1 MSTIKN
7 KMLFIG
13 VLMASAIGISAHAAI
28 QVNALTPNALTPN
41 ALTPNALTPNAL
53 TPNALTPNAL
63 NPNAFNPNALSVNAL
78 NTNAISVASSPQS
91 AVDPAPLRTALRVLG
106 SKPLVTSHP

>member
-1 MSTIKN
+1 MSMIKN
-7 KMLFIG
+7 KMRCIW

-41 ALTPNALTPNAL
+41 AL
-53 TPNALTPNAL
+53 
-63 NPNAFNPNALSVNAL
+63 SVNAL
-78 NTNAISVASSPQS
+78 NTNATSVASSPQS

>member
-1 MSTIKN
+1 MSMIKN
-7 KMLFIG
+7 KMRCIC

-53 TPNALTPNAL
+53 SA
-63 NPNAFNPNALSVNAL
+63 NAL
-78 NTNAISVASSPQS
+78 NTNATSVASSPQS

>member
-1 MSTIKN
+1 MSMIKN
-7 KMLFIG
+7 KMRCIW

-53 TPNALTPNAL
+53 TPNAL
-63 NPNAFNPNALSVNAL
+63 NPNALSVNAL
-78 NTNAISVASSPQS
+78 NTNATSVASSPQS

>member
-1 MSTIKN
+1 MSMIKN
-7 KMLFIG
+7 KMRCIW

-41 ALTPNALTPNAL
+41 ALTPNAL
-53 TPNALTPNAL
+53 
-63 NPNAFNPNALSVNAL
+63 NPNALSVNAL
-78 NTNAISVASSPQS
+78 NTNATSVASSPQS